1 MHHHAHLPADGD
13 LLLLFAASLFGSAHC
28 IGMCG
33 PYVSA
38 CTAQF
43 VPRSA
48 SAAQRTML
56 RLVFNL
62 GRIATYAVIGLMVGA
77 FGQILLA
84 IAARAGLNGIVAVVA
99 GSAAVLFG
107 LSIVGWV
114 SDPARLMVRM
124 GLDRLLRAAQARLR
138 RTPVAVAPL
147 LLGMLQGLLPCA
159 LVYAAAS
166 RAAVSGGAIRG
177 GLTMVIFGLG
187 TLPAI
192 FVLTLLP
199 QSVLR
204 RFKAQRLAG
213 GLLVLAGLLLLLRGF
228 AAFGWIPTTVLW

>member
-1 MHHHAHLPADGD
+1 
-13 LLLLFAASLFGSAHC
+13 
-28 IGMCG
+28 MCG
-33 PYVSA
+33 PYVSV

-48 SAAQRTML
+48 SAAQRLML

-62 GRIATYAVIGLMVGA
+62 GRIATYGAIGLAVGA

-84 IAARAGLNGIVAVVA
+84 IAARAGLTGIVAVVA
-99 GSAAVLFG
+99 GAAAVLFG
-107 LSIVGWV
+107 LSIIGWV
-114 SDPARLMVRM
+114 MDPARLVARM
-124 GLDRLLRAAQARLR
+124 GLDRLLRAAQAQLR
-138 RTPVAVAPL
+138 RTPTVVAPL

-192 FVLTLLP
+192 FVLTLVP
-199 QSVLR
+199 QSVMR

-213 GLLVLAGLLLLLRGF
+213 GLLILVGALLMLRGF
-228 AAFGWIPTTVLW
+228 ASIGWIPSTVLW